1 MGKYSIHST
10 KEDYRKL
17 YEKLEVLE
25 IKTEKNLDWK
35 KIKRQSYDSVA
46 MIVDILERKIKTI

>member
-1 MGKYSIHST
+1 MGKYTIHST
-10 KEDYRKL
+10 KEDYAKL

-25 IKTEKNLDWK
+25 VIKKTKLDWK

-46 MIVDILERKIKTI
+46 MIVDILERRKVK